1 MKYTFSV
8 SDRSFIFS
16 QNETAAYQSF
26 EVMDERND
34 LLRSSTLSRV
44 VTDIYAKRIIC
55 QRYSILFIV
64 EYFVTYSGEVIDS
77 QRCVE
82 TQRKGMVFLR
92 SNPKEFYSSINRR

>member
-8 SDRSFIFS
+8 SDRSFSFLS

-34 LLRSSTLSRV
+34 LLGSSTLSRV

-55 QRYSILFIV
+55 
-64 EYFVTYSGEVIDS
+64 
-77 QRCVE
+77 
-82 TQRKGMVFLR
+82 
-92 SNPKEFYSSINRR
+92 